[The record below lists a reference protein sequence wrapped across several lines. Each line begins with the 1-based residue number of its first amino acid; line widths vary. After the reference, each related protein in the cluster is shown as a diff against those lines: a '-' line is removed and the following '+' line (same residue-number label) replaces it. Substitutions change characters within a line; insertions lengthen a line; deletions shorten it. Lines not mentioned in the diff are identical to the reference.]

1 MLTTI
6 KIHSAYKNVFSQLD
20 YTADLTRYGD
30 LPFYLGSM
38 HPKFRNYANSI
49 HTGECQEG
57 YSLLDSNLNVITDE
71 DLYIKKVKPND
82 VFHVVPAIVGG
93 GGKRTTAMLA
103 IAAIGIATGGFGLLG
118 AGATTGAAT
127 GAAATSAATGGF
139 SFGSFASTLGVNIG
153 LALVTSLFTKR
164 EKVKEVDQT
173 IRENDMFGSLQNT
186 TNSGTPIPLIYGL
199 HRAAGQL
206 ISGYLD
212 TVDHGKSDTITVASR
227 FDS

>member
-1 MLTTI
+1 M
-6 KIHSAYKNVFSQLD
+6 FSQLD

-82 VFHVVPAIVGG
+82 VFYVVPAIVGG
-93 GGKRTTAMLA
+93 GGKRTTTMLA
-103 IAAIGIATGGFGLLG
+103 IAALAIGTGGFGLMG
-118 AGATTGAAT
+118 AGATGTT
-127 GAAATSAATGGF
+127 AAAAGGSAGIFGGGF
-139 SFGSFASTLGVNIG
+139 ATTLGVNIG

-164 EKVKEVDQT
+164 EKVKEVDQS
-173 IRENDMFGSLQNT
+173 IRENDMFGGLQNT
-186 TNSGTPIPLIYGL
+186 TNSGTPIPLIYGM

>member
-1 MLTTI
+1 MLTKI
-6 KIHSAYKNVFSQLD
+6 KIHSAYKNIFSQSE

-38 HPKFRNYANSI
+38 HPKFRNYANAI
-49 HTGECQEG
+49 HTGDCQEG
-57 YSLLDSNLNVITDE
+57 YSLLDKNLNVVQEE
-71 DLYIKKVKPND
+71 DLQIKKVKPNE
-82 VFHVVPAIVGG
+82 VFNVVPAIIGG

-103 IAAIGIATGGFGLLG
+103 IAAIGIATGGFGMIG
-118 AGATTGAAT
+118 AGAAT
-127 GAAATSAATGGF
+127 GATAAAGSGF
-139 SFGSFASTLGVNIG
+139 AFGSFAQTLGVNIG

-164 EKVKEVDQT
+164 EKVKEVDQS

-186 TNSGTPIPLIYGL
+186 SNSGTPIPLIYGM
-199 HRAAGQL
+199 HRVAGQL

-227 FDS
+227 FET

>member
-1 MLTTI
+1 LLTKI
-6 KIHSAYKNVFSQLD
+6 KIHSAYKNIFSQSE

-49 HTGECQEG
+49 HTGVCQEG
-57 YSLLDSNLNVITDE
+57 YSILDKTLKVVEEE

-82 VFHVVPAIVGG
+82 VFYIVPAIVGG
-93 GGKRTTAMLA
+93 GGKRTTTLLA
-103 IAAIGIATGGFGLLG
+103 VAALGIATGGFGFAAGG
-118 AGATTGAAT
+118 AG
-127 GAAATSAATGGF
+127 GAAAAGGSAGIFGG
-139 SFGSFASTLGVNIG
+139 GFASTLGMNIG

-164 EKVKEVDQT
+164 EKIKETDQN
-173 IRENDMFGSLQNT
+173 IRQNDMFGGLQNT
-186 TNSGTPIPLIYGL
+186 VNSGTPIPLIYGM
-199 HRAAGQL
+199 HRVAGQL

-227 FDS
+227 FET

>member
-38 HPKFRNYANSI
+38 HPKFRNYAYSI

-57 YSLLDSNLNVITDE
+57 YSLLDTNLNVITDE

-82 VFHVVPAIVGG
+82 VFYVVPAIVGG
-93 GGKRTTAMLA
+93 GGKRTTALLA
-103 IAAIGIATGGFGLLG
+103 IAAIGIATGGFGMLG
-118 AGATTGAAT
+118 AGAATGGAAAT
-127 GAAATSAATGGF
+127 GAAATGF

-164 EKVKEVDQT
+164 DKVKETDQS
-173 IRENDMFGSLQNT
+173 IRENDMFGGLQNT
-186 TNSGTPIPLIYGL
+186 TNSGTPIPLIYGM
-199 HRAAGQL
+199 HRVAGQL

>member
-1 MLTTI
+1 LLTKI
-6 KIHSAYKNVFSQLD
+6 KIHSAYKDIFSQSE

-49 HTGECQEG
+49 HTGACQEG
-57 YSLLDSNLNVITDE
+57 YSLLDKTLTVVEEE

-82 VFHVVPAIVGG
+82 VFYVVPAIVGG
-93 GGKRTTAMLA
+93 GGKRTTTLLA
-103 IAAIGIATGGFGLLG
+103 VAALGVATGGFGLAAGG
-118 AGATTGAAT
+118 AG
-127 GAAATSAATGGF
+127 GAAAGGAF
-139 SFGSFASTLGVNIG
+139 GFGSFATTLGVNIG

-164 EKVKEVDQT
+164 EKIKETDQN
-173 IRENDMFGSLQNT
+173 IRQNDMFGGLQNT
-186 TNSGTPIPLIYGL
+186 VNSGTPIPLIYGM

-227 FDS
+227 FET

>member
-1 MLTTI
+1 MLTKI
-6 KIHSAYKNVFSQLD
+6 KIHSAYKNIFSQSE

-49 HTGECQEG
+49 HTGVCQEG
-57 YSLLDSNLNVITDE
+57 YSILDKTLTVVEEE

-82 VFHVVPAIVGG
+82 VFYIVPAIVGG
-93 GGKRTTAMLA
+93 GGKRTTTLLA
-103 IAAIGIATGGFGLLG
+103 VAALGIATGGFGFAAGG
-118 AGATTGAAT
+118 AG
-127 GAAATSAATGGF
+127 GAAATGGAF
-139 SFGSFASTLGVNIG
+139 SFGSFASTLGMNIG

-164 EKVKEVDQT
+164 EKIKETDQN
-173 IRENDMFGSLQNT
+173 IRQNDMFGGLQNT
-186 TNSGTPIPLIYGL
+186 TNSGTPIPLIYGM
-199 HRAAGQL
+199 HRVAGQL

-227 FDS
+227 FET

>member
-1 MLTTI
+1 LLTKI
-6 KIHSAYKNVFSQLD
+6 KIHSAYKNIFSQSE

-57 YSLLDSNLNVITDE
+57 YCLLDKTLNVVEEE
-71 DLYIKKVKPND
+71 DLYIKKVKSND
-82 VFHVVPAIVGG
+82 VFYVVPAIIGG
-93 GGKRTTAMLA
+93 GGKRTTTLLA
-103 IAAIGIATGGFGLLG
+103 VAALGVATGGFGLAAGG
-118 AGATTGAAT
+118 AG
-127 GAAATSAATGGF
+127 GAAAGGAF

-164 EKVKEVDQT
+164 EKIKETDQN
-173 IRENDMFGSLQNT
+173 IRENDMFGGLQNT
-186 TNSGTPIPLIYGL
+186 VNSGTPIPLVYGM
-199 HRAAGQL
+199 HRVAGQL

-227 FDS
+227 FET